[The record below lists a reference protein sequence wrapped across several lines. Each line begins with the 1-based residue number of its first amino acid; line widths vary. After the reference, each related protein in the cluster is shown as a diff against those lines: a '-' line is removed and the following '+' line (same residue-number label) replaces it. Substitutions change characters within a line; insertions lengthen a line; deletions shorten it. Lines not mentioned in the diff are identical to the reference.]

1 MVKFIGVTD
10 LNNQKLIANV
20 DNILWFKPYDKVA
33 SIIYMAAVGKNEYP
47 VSLIVKES
55 QETIMKYIINVCKQ

>member
-10 LNNQKLIANV
+10 LNNQKLIVNV

-33 SIIYMAAVGKNEYP
+33 SIIYMATVGKNEYP

-55 QETIMKYIINVCKQ
+55 QETIMKYIINVGKQ